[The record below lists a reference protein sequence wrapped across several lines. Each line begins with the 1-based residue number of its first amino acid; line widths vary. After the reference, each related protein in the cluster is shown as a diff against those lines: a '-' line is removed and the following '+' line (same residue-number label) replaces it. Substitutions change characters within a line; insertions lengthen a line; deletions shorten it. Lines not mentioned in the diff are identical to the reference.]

1 MPLPDDSKRYAG
13 VEIEKAETHVDKLL
27 NWNKKKKAEMEAKR
41 VEDERRQEQIELSMM
56 QSKPKI
62 KSYKGNNYKMA
73 NQLYIDNCKR
83 NLDNK
88 PVVHLKDKLEE
99 DIYKS
104 DAGTIVDPNKVV
116 KGILNSIFK
125 EVPLISKNNYLMNK
139 RKEKLDK

>member
-1 MPLPDDSKRYAG
+1 
-13 VEIEKAETHVDKLL
+13 VDKLL

-62 KSYKGNNYKMA
+62 SSYKGSNYKLA
-73 NQLYIDNCKR
+73 NQLYIDNFKR

-88 PVVHLKDKLEE
+88 AVVNFKDNIEE
-99 DIYKS
+99 DINKS
-104 DAGTIVDPNKVV
+104 NSGTIVDPTKIV

-125 EVPLISKNNYLMNK
+125 EVPLISKNN
-139 RKEKLDK
+139 